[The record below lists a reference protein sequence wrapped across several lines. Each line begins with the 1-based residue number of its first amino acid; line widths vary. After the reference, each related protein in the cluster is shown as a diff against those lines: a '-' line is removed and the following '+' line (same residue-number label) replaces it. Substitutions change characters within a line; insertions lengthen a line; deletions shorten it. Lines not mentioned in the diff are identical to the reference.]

1 MLLLSVC
8 FAFFPALCS
17 LNFLHLRF
25 DVCYSFRNI
34 LDDYYN
40 SLKISSALYSLFS
53 HPGIPIMS
61 ITLKNCSTVLG
72 WSVLSFHYF
81 FSLYFI
87 SLLDSSTSL
96 IFFPSILLS
105 LVKSLLKAFF
115 IWVTVIF
122 ISNISFW
129 FLQFLIL
136 CLYNLSILASCLL
149 FP

>member
-17 LNFLHLRF
+17 LNFLHVRF

-53 HPGIPIMS
+53 HPGIPITS

-81 FSLYFI
+81 FLFVFHFVKF
-87 SLLDSSTSL
+87 LLDSSTSL

-136 CLYNLSILASCLL
+136 CLYNLSILA
-149 FP
+149 